1 MRLGRA
7 DVEPRMPRLL
17 PDRADRRRERRIGE
31 RADRDAHQPGV
42 PGRAPVQRRSARR
55 TEVSDELVAGIRRA
69 DERLRFARDDDPIL
83 GIVRA
88 DAEHGARAALTGE
101 TVARDHAARLTS
113 CLDRHPAAPA
123 LRRSF
128 HEDLRLGSRQHSA
141 PLGSTSGV
149 VRERGSLPS
158 RSRPERQRARPA
170 PGSTIAAFGRNL
182 REEGCSMRRADGQ
195 ADTASPAEAA
205 SLWQQALDQLR
216 EWDPKWAETCLKMTT
231 NPWTTGVLSRKTIEL
246 ISVALNAA
254 PGAINPEGARRH
266 IRAALAAGASRD
278 EILTVLKMASM
289 MSVYSCSVGGSILVE
304 ELPPSDLGT
313 TRERQ
318 PTPTYDRVRAA
329 GRWNPLWDTFFYLD
343 PVWTDELVA
352 SGLGIAADSA
362 LSPTLVELLSI
373 ALHVSHAHLH

>member
-1 MRLGRA
+1 
-7 DVEPRMPRLL
+7 
-17 PDRADRRRERRIGE
+17 
-31 RADRDAHQPGV
+31 
-42 PGRAPVQRRSARR
+42 
-55 TEVSDELVAGIRRA
+55 
-69 DERLRFARDDDPIL
+69 
-83 GIVRA
+83 
-88 DAEHGARAALTGE
+88 
-101 TVARDHAARLTS
+101 
-113 CLDRHPAAPA
+113 
-123 LRRSF
+123 
-128 HEDLRLGSRQHSA
+128 
-141 PLGSTSGV
+141 
-149 VRERGSLPS
+149 
-158 RSRPERQRARPA
+158 
-170 PGSTIAAFGRNL
+170 
-182 REEGCSMRRADGQ
+182 MRRADGQ
-195 ADTASPAEAA
+195 ATETASPAEAA
-205 SLWQQALDQLR
+205 SLWEQALDQLR

-318 PTPTYDRVRAA
+318 PTPTYDRLRAA
-329 GRWNPLWDTFFYLD
+329 GRWNPIWDTFFFLD

-362 LSPTLVELLSI
+362 LSPNLVELLSI
-373 ALHVSHAHLH
+373 ALHVSHAHLHAHGTRRHMKAAMRLGVKPEEIIEVLKLCAVQGVQVTNLLVPILAEELAERAGGAERGRAQG